1 MIRDCAV
8 CEAEEEFSFTLE
20 TPKRQYTLKA
30 KDEQTKLVWM
40 RTITQMRKQIIRKKF
55 KICTNKNEAIE
66 KFKQSIQIHN
76 QSI

>member
-8 CEAEEEFSFTLE
+8 CEAEDEFSFTLE

-30 KDEQTKLVWM
+30 KDEPTKLVWM
-40 RTITQMRKQIIRKKF
+40 RTITQIRKQIIRKKF
-55 KICTNKNEAIE
+55 KIGSNKKEAIE
-66 KFKQSIQIHN
+66 KFKLSIEAGN